1 MRQSARVLSLFTLL
15 LAWPARAPAKQL
27 PTKVYT
33 TAEGLP
39 HNWINRIVP
48 DSRGFLWMCTAEG
61 LSRFDGYEFTNY
73 GTDQGLPRSA
83 VFDLIETRTGDYWAA
98 TSGGLCR
105 FHPGPQSGPMFRPY
119 RVTGDP
125 KTEFAGAILED
136 RTGAIWCGTHDGLY
150 RLEPPDSARLI
161 ELGMPRGNRYHMAV
175 HALLEDRDGA
185 IWAGTGSGLY
195 RQGRDGQTRRYTT
208 QDGLPDDDVSV
219 VLEDRQGQIWI
230 GCATGLCRT
239 LPHPAA
245 SARLVARV
253 YTTKDGLSGNNIQ
266 AMLETSEGRLWFG
279 NFGGLSELTSFADP
293 DHPHFQNYRAAEG
306 LSDRGVSTLA
316 EDRERNL
323 WVGSQGAIKI
333 ARSGF
338 TTYGMPDGL
347 HDPNITTI
355 FENLAG
361 NLCVLSLENNGVWIN
376 RFDGQRFRATRPRLP
391 PAIAMGDFGWGW
403 KQTALQD
410 RAGEWWI
417 ATGRGLV
424 RYPKVAS
431 IEQLARKSPKAFY
444 NARNGLLPEDVFRV
458 FEDSAGDIWLSTAAD
473 RGPRNG
479 LYQWLRANA
488 SFRDHSAV
496 TTGLAKVFREDRLG
510 ALWIGFNSELARY
523 RNGRFEFFTEADG
536 LPVGDISDLYVDRSS
551 RLWIASSDGGLG
563 RIDDPGAP
571 HPHIVT
577 ISTAQGLSGN
587 AVQCITEDLW
597 GRIYVTTG
605 HGVDRLDPDG
615 GGIRHYTT
623 ADGLTPG
630 AFQAAYRD
638 RHGTLWFA
646 THLGLSQLVPEPDA
660 PRSPPPI
667 LITRVSIS
675 GTLYPISALGERQIS
690 GPVLSPGQNFIQF
703 DFVGLG
709 FGAGERL
716 RYKYHLEGASGDW
729 SAPAESRSV
738 HYASLSPGRYRFLV
752 RALNAQG
759 LGSAQPAAV
768 SFTVLPPFWMRWWF
782 VLPAG
787 TALAMLLYAAHRYR
801 LGRLLELERVRTRI
815 ATDLHDDIGASL
827 SQISILSEVA
837 RRRAGDV
844 DALQKTL
851 AEIAGASRELL
862 ASMSDIVWSINPQRD
877 RLRDLL
883 QRMRRFATDVF
894 TARNI
899 EFQFHAPEAELEG
912 KLDPDMRRQVFLIF
926 KESVNNILRHAAC
939 TQVEI
944 RFAVEKAGLML
955 SVRDDGKGFDATQPP
970 AGNGLASMRQ
980 RAASLNGSL
989 EIAVDGARGTR
1000 VTLRVPDI
1008 TYLHR

>member
-1 MRQSARVLSLFTLL
+1 
-15 LAWPARAPAKQL
+15 
-27 PTKVYT
+27 
-33 TAEGLP
+33 
-39 HNWINRIVP
+39 
-48 DSRGFLWMCTAEG
+48 
-61 LSRFDGYEFTNY
+61 
-73 GTDQGLPRSA
+73 
-83 VFDLIETRTGDYWAA
+83 
-98 TSGGLCR
+98 
-105 FHPGPQSGPMFRPY
+105 
-119 RVTGDP
+119 
-125 KTEFAGAILED
+125 
-136 RTGAIWCGTHDGLY
+136 
-150 RLEPPDSARLI
+150 
-161 ELGMPRGNRYHMAV
+161 
-175 HALLEDRDGA
+175 
-185 IWAGTGSGLY
+185 
-195 RQGRDGQTRRYTT
+195 
-208 QDGLPDDDVSV
+208 
-219 VLEDRQGQIWI
+219 
-230 GCATGLCRT
+230 
-239 LPHPAA
+239 
-245 SARLVARV
+245 
-253 YTTKDGLSGNNIQ
+253 
-266 AMLETSEGRLWFG
+266 
-279 NFGGLSELTSFADP
+279 LTSIAEP

-306 LSDRGVSTLA
+306 LSDRGVGTLA

-323 WVGSQGAIKI
+323 WVGGDSAIKI

-338 TTYGMPDGL
+338 TSYGLSDGL
-347 HDPNITTI
+347 HDPDITSI
-355 FENLAG
+355 FEDLSG
-361 NLCVLSLENNGVWIN
+361 ELCVVSLERHGVWIN
-376 RFDGQRFRATRPRLP
+376 RFDGQRFRATRPKFP
-391 PAIAMGDFGWGW
+391 PAIPIESFGWGW

-424 RYPKVAS
+424 RFPNARSV
-431 IEQLARKSPKAFY
+431 EQLSRTSPKAFY
-444 NARNGLLPEDVFRV
+444 NARNGLVPEDVFRV
-458 FEDSAGDIWLSTAAD
+458 FEDSAGDIWVSTAAD

-479 LYQWLRANA
+479 LSQWVRATG
-488 SFRDHSAV
+488 SFRDHSSV
-496 TTGLAKVFREDRLG
+496 TVGLAQVFREDRLG
-510 ALWIGFNSELARY
+510 ALWIGFNTGLARY
-523 RNGRFEFFTEADG
+523 RNGRFEFFTLADG
-536 LPVGDISDLYVDRSS
+536 LPAGDVNDLYVDRSG
-551 RLWIASSDGGLG
+551 RLWIASDEGGLG

-571 HPHIVT
+571 HPRIVT

-587 AVQCITEDLW
+587 EVQCITEDLS

-615 GGIRHYTT
+615 SGIRHYTT
-623 ADGLTPG
+623 ADGLSPG
-630 AFQAAYRD
+630 EFQAAYRD

-646 THLGLSQLVPEPDA
+646 THLGLSQLVPEPDR

-675 GTLYPISALGERQIS
+675 GTPYPISGLGESQIS
-690 GPVLSPGQNFIQF
+690 GPVLSPGQNFIQL

-709 FGAGERL
+709 FGAGEKL
-716 RYKYHLEGASGDW
+716 RYQYLLEGAGGEW
-729 SAPAESRSV
+729 SVPAENRSV

-787 TALAMLLYAAHRYR
+787 TALAMLLYGAHHYR

-815 ATDLHDDIGASL
+815 ASDLHDDIGASL

-844 DALQKTL
+844 DGMQKPL
-851 AEIAGASRELL
+851 ADIAGASRELL
-862 ASMSDIVWSINPQRD
+862 ASMSDIVWSVNPQRD

-926 KESVNNILRHAAC
+926 KESVNNILRHADS

-944 RFAVEKAGLML
+944 HFAVEKAGLML
-955 SVRDDGKGFDATQPP
+955 SVRDNGKGFDATQPP

-989 EIAVDGARGTR
+989 EITMDGDQGTR
-1000 VTLRVPDI
+1000 VTLRVPGN
-1008 TYLHR
+1008 TYLRR